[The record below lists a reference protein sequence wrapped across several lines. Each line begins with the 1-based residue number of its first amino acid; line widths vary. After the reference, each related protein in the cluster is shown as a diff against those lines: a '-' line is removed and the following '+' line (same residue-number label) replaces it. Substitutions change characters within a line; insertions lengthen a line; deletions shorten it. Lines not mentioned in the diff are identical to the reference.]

1 MIPFARLLLIAFIS
15 ARGITDLPAFKNVA
29 ANQALVATNLDNLHD
44 RGVEPQIRNPQFRKF
59 GPTGVRHERD
69 TAPVA
74 RAYTLR
80 EAAAIST
87 KSHAALRGMV
97 DRGQLKTIG
106 GGKKGRTRR
115 IPHDELK
122 RAGLLKHEEILAN
135 SAVQDL
141 GLRLTRMEDEIHETE
156 IRLSA
161 QLSRI
166 EKSLAA
172 LLDAQSRNSAQSEEL
187 KAA

>member
-1 MIPFARLLLIAFIS
+1 
-15 ARGITDLPAFKNVA
+15 
-29 ANQALVATNLDNLHD
+29 
-44 RGVEPQIRNPQFRKF
+44 
-59 GPTGVRHERD
+59 
-69 TAPVA
+69 VA

-97 DRGQLKTIG
+97 DRGQLRTIG

-122 RAGLLKHEEILAN
+122 QAGLLKHDEILADT
-135 SAVQDL
+135 AVQDL

-172 LLDAQSRNSAQSEEL
+172 LLDAQSRDTEQSEEL